1 MTVHAHESKVSEVG
15 KEMKKN
21 RQIWS
26 MINRSG
32 YKVIGNFSGLLKW
45 C

>member
-1 MTVHAHESKVSEVG
+1 MTVHADESKVSEV
-15 KEMKKN
+15 KEIKKN

-32 YKVIGNFSGLLKW
+32 PKVIGNFSGLLKW